1 MAGDYVLAIDQGT
14 TSSRAIVFNHDSAT
28 VGEAQQEFTQHY
40 PRPGWVEHDANEIW
54 DVTLGVMRQA
64 IDDAGISPGDIAGIG
79 ITNQRET
86 VALWDR
92 ETGEPVHNAIVWQDR
107 RGAQICTELSEAG
120 NDEMVANKTG
130 LVIDAYFS
138 GSKVKWLLDNVDG
151 VKERAQNGEIA
162 FGTIDTWLIY
172 KITGVR
178 AHVTD
183 YTNASRTLMYN
194 IFDLQWDD
202 ELLEMLGGVPR
213 AALPDVK
220 PSSYVYGD
228 TDAGVFGAEVP
239 VAGVAGDQQAALFGE
254 VAFDRGLTKNTY
266 GTGSFALMNTGTEPI
281 KSERA
286 MLTTIAWG
294 LGDEPVEYALE
305 GAIFIT
311 GAAVQWLRDGLGIIE
326 SAEETEELAASLESN
341 DDVFFVPA
349 LVGLGAPHWDSYA
362 RGTIVGLTR
371 GSTRAHL
378 ARAALEA
385 MCYQTRDAVEAM
397 EADSGTDIPTFKADG
412 GAAANR
418 WMMQFQADILG
429 TPVEVPETLET
440 TALGAAYL
448 AGLAT
453 GFWEDREE
461 LKNRWRLRRRYEPQ
475 MDEEERERLY
485 GRWQEAVARAD
496 APVEGK
502 VALVSGGGSGHEP
515 THGGFVG
522 PGMLDA
528 ACAGAVFT
536 SPTPHQMFEAS
547 KAVDGGAGVFYVVKN
562 YTGDVLNFEMA
573 GELGEAEG
581 IETDYVVTND
591 DVAVEDST
599 YTSGRRGI
607 AGTIFVHKICGA
619 AADEGKD
626 LAGIKELAERVNSN
640 VRSMGMALTSCTPPE
655 SGEPIFDI
663 GDDEMEIGIGIHG
676 EPGVERK
683 NVAPADQIVDEMLE
697 KILGDSVDFSGSE
710 VAVMV
715 NGMGGTPLMELYVAY
730 SHVADVLEREGV
742 GVWRMPYVGD
752 YMTSLEMAGFS
763 ITLLKLDDEMK
774 TYLSA
779 PCDVAA
785 GRPF

>member
-28 VGEAQQEFTQHY
+28 VGEAQREFTQHY

-64 IDDAGISPGDIAGIG
+64 IEDAGISPEDIAAIG

-138 GSKVKWLLDNVDG
+138 GSKVKWLLDNIDG
-151 VKERAQNGEIA
+151 LKERAQNGEIA
-162 FGTIDTWLIY
+162 FGTMDTWLIW
-172 KITGVR
+172 KLTGGR

-183 YTNASRTLMYN
+183 YSNASRTLMYN

-202 ELLEMLGGVPR
+202 DLLEMLGGVPR
-213 AALPDVK
+213 EMLPEVK
-220 PSSYVYGD
+220 PSSTVYGD
-228 TDAGVFGAEVP
+228 TDSEV
-239 VAGVAGDQQAALFGE
+239 FGE

-281 KSERA
+281 KSERQ

-341 DDVFFVPA
+341 DDVYFVPA

-371 GSTRAHL
+371 GSGRAHL
-378 ARAALEA
+378 ARAALES

-397 EADSGTDIPTFKADG
+397 EADSGIDIPTFKADG

-440 TALGAAYL
+440 TARGAAYL

-485 GRWQEAVARAD
+485 GRWKEAVARAKEW
-496 APVEGK
+496 AQE
-502 VALVSGGGSGHEP
+502 
-515 THGGFVG
+515 
-522 PGMLDA
+522 
-528 ACAGAVFT
+528 
-536 SPTPHQMFEAS
+536 
-547 KAVDGGAGVFYVVKN
+547 
-562 YTGDVLNFEMA
+562 
-573 GELGEAEG
+573 
-581 IETDYVVTND
+581 
-591 DVAVEDST
+591 AVESP
-599 YTSGRRGI
+599 
-607 AGTIFVHKICGA
+607 
-619 AADEGKD
+619 
-626 LAGIKELAERVNSN
+626 LA
-640 VRSMGMALTSCTPPE
+640 
-655 SGEPIFDI
+655 
-663 GDDEMEIGIGIHG
+663 
-676 EPGVERK
+676 
-683 NVAPADQIVDEMLE
+683 
-697 KILGDSVDFSGSE
+697 
-710 VAVMV
+710 
-715 NGMGGTPLMELYVAY
+715 
-730 SHVADVLEREGV
+730 
-742 GVWRMPYVGD
+742 
-752 YMTSLEMAGFS
+752 
-763 ITLLKLDDEMK
+763 
-774 TYLSA
+774 
-779 PCDVAA
+779 
-785 GRPF
+785 